1 MSSDESAKGAEGTE
15 ERVIFV
21 AGELDFHTA
30 PDLRKEILTLLNE
43 GVDRLVLDVS
53 QLEFIDSSGLS
64 VIIAGFKRFKER
76 GGELILRSITDRTR
90 RILEV
95 SGLNNVLSF
104 E

>member
-1 MSSDESAKGAEGTE
+1 MSVDAGAADKE
-15 ERVIFV
+15 ETVIFV

-43 GVDRLVLDVS
+43 GVNRLVLDVG

-64 VIIAGFKRFKER
+64 VIIAGFKRFQER
-76 GGELILRSITDRTR
+76 GGELILRSLNDRTR
-90 RILEV
+90 RVLEV
-95 SGLNNVLSF
+95 SGLNKVLSF